1 MLSRIFSLDRKIK
14 INKVQFRENCFI
26 VLIIYEA
33 INRIFSLWTNKIK
46 FNIILFQDLKY
57 PRRKILWIPRTVPK
71 LLDIFLRRT
80 INIRALFH
88 HFRIIWNYSKKGKT
102 ATLLPWLHTIP
113 CSSPYFSP
121 LFFMATTEGGG
132 KLSTPADSS
141 FFPFSPF
148 RPPLFILAC
157 RQIQLYERENPW
169 KFHTST
175 CDERS
180 KKQETEGKG
189 RTKIRDGDRERER
202 EEINSSIDIYVK
214 THFVFVNGYNVLCLS
229 FLKLFRPV
237 YTSTSISGT
246 VISERYGMLVKS
258 M

>member
-1 MLSRIFSLDRKIK
+1 M
-14 INKVQFRENCFI
+14 
-26 VLIIYEA
+26 LIIYEA

-46 FNIILFQDLKY
+46 FNIILFQNLKY

-71 LLDIFLRRT
+71 LLDLRQT

-121 LFFMATTEGGG
+121 LFFTATTEGGG
-132 KLSTPADSS
+132 KLSTPADSHP
-141 FFPFSPF
+141 FFPSPTFSPF

-180 KKQETEGKG
+180 KRQETEGKG

-202 EEINSSIDIYVK
+202 GNQ
-214 THFVFVNGYNVLCLS
+214 
-229 FLKLFRPV
+229 
-237 YTSTSISGT
+237 
-246 VISERYGMLVKS
+246 
-258 M
+258 

>member
-71 LLDIFLRRT
+71 LLDLRRT

-121 LFFMATTEGGG
+121 LFFTATTEGGE
-132 KLSTPADSS
+132 KLSTPADSHP
-141 FFPFSPF
+141 FFPSRLFARHFLSLPAGKFSF
-148 RPPLFILAC
+148 TSARIRESSTRPRAT
-157 RQIQLYERENPW
+157 RE
-169 KFHTST
+169 
-175 CDERS
+175 
-180 KKQETEGKG
+180 KQEARNGREGKDEDQG
-189 RTKIRDGDRERER
+189 RWSRERER
-202 EEINSSIDIYVK
+202 KSIARLIFTLK
-214 THFVFVNGYNVLCLS
+214 RISCLWMGIT
-229 FLKLFRPV
+229 FYAYLF
-237 YTSTSISGT
+237 
-246 VISERYGMLVKS
+246 
-258 M
+258 

>member
-71 LLDIFLRRT
+71 LLDLRRT

-102 ATLLPWLHTIP
+102 MLLYYLGSTQFLAPLLTSPRFFSWLRQKE
-113 CSSPYFSP
+113 
-121 LFFMATTEGGG
+121 EGNFQPPP
-132 KLSTPADSS
+132 THP
-141 FFPFSPF
+141 FFPSRLFARHFLSLPAGKFSF
-148 RPPLFILAC
+148 TSARIRESSTRPRAT
-157 RQIQLYERENPW
+157 RE
-169 KFHTST
+169 
-175 CDERS
+175 
-180 KKQETEGKG
+180 KQEARNGREGKDEDQG
-189 RTKIRDGDRERER
+189 RWSRERER
-202 EEINSSIDIYVK
+202 KSIARLIFTLK
-214 THFVFVNGYNVLCLS
+214 RISCLWMGIT
-229 FLKLFRPV
+229 FYAYLF
-237 YTSTSISGT
+237 
-246 VISERYGMLVKS
+246 
-258 M
+258 

>member
-1 MLSRIFSLDRKIK
+1 
-14 INKVQFRENCFI
+14 
-26 VLIIYEA
+26 
-33 INRIFSLWTNKIK
+33 
-46 FNIILFQDLKY
+46 
-57 PRRKILWIPRTVPK
+57 
-71 LLDIFLRRT
+71 
-80 INIRALFH
+80 
-88 HFRIIWNYSKKGKT
+88 
-102 ATLLPWLHTIP
+102 
-113 CSSPYFSP
+113 
-121 LFFMATTEGGG
+121 MATTEGGG

-229 FLKLFRPV
+229 FLKLLLAPCILRHRYRVQSFQRDTGCSWNQCSEKYKNVSIAESRKKKKKKRKIVSIREFIAKLYFQRIALSFFRR
-237 YTSTSISGT
+237 YNNFST
-246 VISERYGMLVKS
+246 LL
-258 M
+258 

>member
-71 LLDIFLRRT
+71 LLDLRRT

-102 ATLLPWLHTIP
+102 MLLYYLGSTQFLAPLLTSPRFFSWLRQKE
-113 CSSPYFSP
+113 
-121 LFFMATTEGGG
+121 EGNFQPPP
-132 KLSTPADSS
+132 THP
-141 FFPFSPF
+141 FFPSRLFARHFLSLPAGKFSF
-148 RPPLFILAC
+148 TSARIRESSTRPRAT
-157 RQIQLYERENPW
+157 REA
-169 KFHTST
+169 
-175 CDERS
+175 RS
-180 KKQETEGKG
+180 KKRKG
-189 RTKIRDGDRERER
+189 REGRRSGTVIERERER
-202 EEINSSIDIYVK
+202 KSIARLIFTLK
-214 THFVFVNGYNVLCLS
+214 RISCLWMGIT
-229 FLKLFRPV
+229 FYAYLF
-237 YTSTSISGT
+237 
-246 VISERYGMLVKS
+246 
-258 M
+258 

>member
-71 LLDIFLRRT
+71 LLDLRRT

-102 ATLLPWLHTIP
+102 MLLYYLGSTQFLAPLLTSPRFFSRLRQKEERNFQPPPTLILFSLLA
-113 CSSPYFSP
+113 FSP
-121 LFFMATTEGGG
+121 ATFYPC
-132 KLSTPADSS
+132 LPANSAL
-141 FFPFSPF
+141 
-148 RPPLFILAC
+148 RA
-157 RQIQLYERENPW
+157 RESVKVP
-169 KFHTST
+169 HVHVRR
-175 CDERS
+175 E
-180 KKQETEGKG
+180 KQEARNG
-189 RTKIRDGDRERER
+189 REDQGRWSRERER
-202 EEINSSIDIYVK
+202 GNQ
-214 THFVFVNGYNVLCLS
+214 
-229 FLKLFRPV
+229 
-237 YTSTSISGT
+237 
-246 VISERYGMLVKS
+246 
-258 M
+258 